1 MKYVVILQAR
11 TTSTRL
17 PAKAL
22 LPIAGYPSVSLAA
35 LRAANAGGEVIVATS
50 DDASDDALAAE
61 VQTHQ
66 IRVVRGSLHDLLA
79 RFHRAT
85 DSLSDNDIVV
95 RLTADNVVPDGH
107 LAQDL
112 ASALH
117 GFRQEY
123 SVSSIASKQVALRT
137 GRARRF
143 VFVHYAKLTCPRQVH
158 SIENTLARG
167 CKGTVDRPFTLRPRS
182 RMRTSAICDA
192 R

>member
-50 DDASDDALAAE
+50 DDPSDDALAAE

-66 IRVVRGSLHDLLA
+66 MRVVRGSLHDLLA

-85 DSLSDNDIVV
+85 DSLSDSDIVV
-95 RLTADNVVPDGH
+95 RLTADNVVPDGR
-107 LAQDL
+107 LVQDL
-112 ASALH
+112 AFAFAIPTWNTCFKHRLKA
-117 GFRQEY
+117 GCLTDWE
-123 SVSSIASKQVALRT
+123 
-137 GRARRF
+137 GRRF
-143 VFVHYAKLTCPRQVH
+143 VFGHYEKLTCPRQVR

-182 RMRTSAICDA
+182 RMRTLAICGA